1 MPWGVYTIYLHNILT
16 VEHKFSI
23 DFASTLILVF
33 GVGAGLGSAAAGVIC
48 HFLWDFSTP
57 LTQLLL
63 QQVAS
68 PRRRRRLL
76 FHLPASHRVAFPALL
91 RRLPPHTGPPRARAL
106 LSRPAAQ
113 RPGTLHPHHAAQRQ
127 SAAVPLHRHRR
138 QRGLQQRREDPGTH
152 RLHLLHEV
160 GERRD
165 MDSRGSNRVD
175 ALIRTTEFFY
185 LAGVICFGLF
195 YTYADD
201 EQRVMEYVL
210 AVQKQFQVDVESAK
224 EALTLSAL
232 PHCEAISP
240 DPAQSPKAMQRVM
253 SLDSLRM
260 AGVGV
265 GHVLRRMKNAI
276 KGREVRSLRNS
287 AASNRG
293 HEDDHLEE
301 APLLLKD

>member
-1 MPWGVYTIYLHNILT
+1 
-16 VEHKFSI
+16 
-23 DFASTLILVF
+23 
-33 GVGAGLGSAAAGVIC
+33 
-48 HFLWDFSTP
+48 
-57 LTQLLL
+57 
-63 QQVAS
+63 
-68 PRRRRRLL
+68 
-76 FHLPASHRVAFPALL
+76 
-91 RRLPPHTGPPRARAL
+91 
-106 LSRPAAQ
+106 
-113 RPGTLHPHHAAQRQ
+113 
-127 SAAVPLHRHRR
+127 
-138 QRGLQQRREDPGTH
+138 
-152 RLHLLHEV
+152 
-160 GERRD
+160 

-224 EALTLSAL
+224 EALTLDTL

-240 DPAQSPKAMQRVM
+240 DPAMQSKAMQRVM

-260 AGVGV
+260 AGEGV

-287 AASNRG
+287 AASNCG

-301 APLLLKD
+301 APLLLKN